1 MAHLP
6 FSDEKDKHKHKIN
19 LCLLKQ
25 PGSDERCYQVT
36 ERLLVSA
43 NFRSDVVYKTQHEPD
58 LLALR
63 SAVWGADHPHTNPRF
78 LQWLF
83 AATPPDDPIG
93 AIVRLHGK
101 VIGSAGLCRKRI
113 LVNGRNA
120 QLAHGLDYMIMPD
133 LKGLAVGY
141 ASVAVA
147 RRWIELARELDCA
160 VGLVFPN
167 ENSYRI
173 ITSSHVG
180 LRPVFQPAL
189 LLRPLPRIVLT
200 QDIRRIP
207 RRLGTAALRVA
218 AIYGASRSALTGGEI
233 ALQVEDRFGP
243 EYDDLWA
250 SMSDKVGI
258 GVVRDSAYLNWRY
271 VDHPV
276 YRYERLCS
284 RPQGKLQGLAVGS
297 PRETFGVDSMLLVDL
312 VAKEDSELLI
322 RDLIEGFV
330 RHAEHQGR
338 GMVAALAIPG
348 GKLYSALKRCGFI
361 HVPPRVDP
369 KPFRTASIVFTESA
383 NCAWNPSAWYF
394 TWGDIDV
401 V

>member
-1 MAHLP
+1 
-6 FSDEKDKHKHKIN
+6 
-19 LCLLKQ
+19 
-25 PGSDERCYQVT
+25 
-36 ERLLVSA
+36 VSA
-43 NFRSDVVYKTQHEPD
+43 TFRSDVLYKDQHEPE

-63 SAVWGADHPHTNPRF
+63 SAVWGADHPHTNPGF

-83 AATPPDDPIG
+83 AATPPHEPI
-93 AIVRLHGK
+93 AASVRLHGK

-141 ASVAVA
+141 ASVTVA

-167 ENSYRI
+167 ENSHRI
-173 ITSSHVG
+173 LTSSHVG
-180 LRPVFQPAL
+180 LKPMFQPAL
-189 LLRPLPRIVLT
+189 LLRPLPRVALT
-200 QDIRRIP
+200 KDIKRIP

-218 AIYGASRSALTGGEI
+218 AIYGAARSAFTGSRS

-243 EYDDLWA
+243 DYDDLWA
-250 SMSDKVGI
+250 SMTDKVGI

-276 YRYERLCS
+276 YQYERLCS
-284 RPQGKLQGLAVGS
+284 RLGGKLQGLVIGS
-297 PRETFGVDSMLLVDL
+297 RRETFGVDSMLLVDL
-312 VAKEDSELLI
+312 VAREGDELLTC
-322 RDLIEGFV
+322 DLIEGFV
-330 RHAEHQGR
+330 HRAERQGR
-338 GMVAALAIPG
+338 EMVAAQAIPG

-361 HVPPRVDP
+361 HVPLRVDP
-369 KPFRTASIVFTESA
+369 KPFRTASVVFTESA
-383 NCAWNPSAWYF
+383 NCAWSPSAWYF